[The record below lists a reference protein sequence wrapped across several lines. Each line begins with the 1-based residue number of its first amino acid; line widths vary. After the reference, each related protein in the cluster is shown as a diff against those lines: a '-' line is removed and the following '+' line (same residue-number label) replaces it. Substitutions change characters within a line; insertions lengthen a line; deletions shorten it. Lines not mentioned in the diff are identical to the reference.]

1 MIIGLHGRAQA
12 GKDTVYERALAIW
25 GAGIVERRS
34 FADKLYESAAAALG
48 VRPADLRDWKTNP
61 AANVYVGGLHT
72 VWNSETVR
80 EYLQRYGTEAHRDI
94 FGEDF
99 WVQQLDL
106 TGHSNR
112 LVFVTDVRFNNEAAA
127 IRRAGGKIIEVIG
140 DKAGAYQHRSEAG
153 LTDPPDQVVYNTVRD
168 DGYRALDHA
177 VRDAVYTATNYSET
191 IQGVNES

>member
-25 GAGIVERRS
+25 GDWIVERRS

-48 VRPADLRDWKTNP
+48 VEVADLQRLKTKP
-61 AANVYVGGLHT
+61 FAFVGVEDPEPFYKAH
-72 VWNSETVR
+72 TVR
-80 EYLQRYGTEAHRDI
+80 EYLQRYGTEAHRDV

-112 LVFVTDVRFNNEAAA
+112 LVFVTDVRFDNEAAA

-140 DKAGAYQHRSEAG
+140 DKVGAYQHRSEAG
-153 LTDPPDQVVYNTVRD
+153 LTDPPDYVIYNTVRD

>member
-48 VRPADLRDWKTNP
+48 VTAKDLSWWKTDLG
-61 AANVYVGGLHT
+61 ANVYVGGLHT

-112 LVFVTDVRFNNEAAA
+112 LVFVTDVRFDNEAAA

-153 LTDPPDQVVYNTVRD
+153 LTDPPDYVIYNTVRD

-191 IQGVNES
+191 IQGVNE

>member
-1 MIIGLHGRAQA
+1 MLIGLTGRAQA

-112 LVFVTDVRFNNEAAA
+112 LVFVTDVRFDNEAAA

-153 LTDPPDQVVYNTVRD
+153 LTDPPDHVIYNTVRD

>member
-112 LVFVTDVRFNNEAAA
+112 LVFVTDVRFDNEAAA

-153 LTDPPDQVVYNTVRD
+153 LTDPPDYVIYNTVRD

-191 IQGVNES
+191 IQGVNE

>member
-48 VRPADLRDWKTNP
+48 VTAKDLSWWKTDLG
-61 AANVYVGGLHT
+61 ANVYVGGLHT

-112 LVFVTDVRFNNEAAA
+112 LVFVTDVRFDNEAAA
-127 IRRAGGKIIEVIG
+127 IRRAGGKIVEVIG

-153 LTDPPDQVVYNTVRD
+153 LTDPPDYVIYNMVRG

-177 VRDAVYTATNYSET
+177 VRDAVYTATKL
-191 IQGVNES
+191 